1 MYYDAK
7 CKRKMNKLTMYIVR
21 YKISTK
27 NISGHSAPCSNCI
40 KKINQIGIKKIVY
53 IDNDG
58 TIKKCLSNNYHTDY
72 ISPGYKE
79 YYKQNIF
86 VD

>member
-1 MYYDAK
+1 MYYDSK
-7 CKRKMNKLTMYIVR
+7 YRRKMNKLTMYIVR

-27 NISGHSAPCSNCI
+27 NTSGTSAPCSNCI

-58 TIKKCLSNNYHTDY
+58 AIKKCLSNNYYTDY

>member
-1 MYYDAK
+1 
-7 CKRKMNKLTMYIVR
+7 MNKLTMYIVR

-27 NISGHSAPCSNCI
+27 NTSGTSAPCLNCI
-40 KKINQIGIKKIVY
+40 QKINQIGIKKIVY
-53 IDNDG
+53 VDNDG
-58 TIKKCLSNNYHTDY
+58 IIKKCLSNNYYTEY

-79 YYKQNIF
+79 YNKQNIV

>member
-1 MYYDAK
+1 
-7 CKRKMNKLTMYIVR
+7 MNKLTMYIVR

-27 NISGHSAPCSNCI
+27 DISGTSAPCSNCI

-53 IDNDG
+53 IDNAG
-58 TIKKCLSNNYHTDY
+58 GIKKCLSNNYHTDY
-72 ISPGYKE
+72 ISPGYKA